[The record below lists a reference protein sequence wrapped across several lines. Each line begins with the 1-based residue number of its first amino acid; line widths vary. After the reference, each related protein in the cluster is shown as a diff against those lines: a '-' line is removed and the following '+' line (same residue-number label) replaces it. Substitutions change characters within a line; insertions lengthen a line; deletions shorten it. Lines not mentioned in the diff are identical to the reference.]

1 LELLNFDVK
10 FYSIAA
16 SKRGMCYLQQHEKG
30 WQQHDDWKARI
41 VLNLR
46 SFCQIVAFFIVV
58 FLKET
63 INVAQ
68 I

>member
-1 LELLNFDVK
+1 
-10 FYSIAA
+10 
-16 SKRGMCYLQQHEKG
+16 MCYLQQHEEG
-30 WQQHDDWKARI
+30 RQQHDEEEERKA
-41 VLNLR
+41 LNFKF
-46 SFCQIVAFFIVV
+46 FCKGVAFFIVV